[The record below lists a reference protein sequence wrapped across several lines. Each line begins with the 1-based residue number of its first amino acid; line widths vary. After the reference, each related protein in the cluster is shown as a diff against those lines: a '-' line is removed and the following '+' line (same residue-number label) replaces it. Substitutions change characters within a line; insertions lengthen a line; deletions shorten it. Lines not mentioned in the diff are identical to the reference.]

1 MGLRGPAQEARLGEL
16 SDHLRQ
22 LEITIHGRGPAHPV
36 CRNHP
41 QASGTR
47 FRTLRIYEEGTID
60 DPANTVDA
68 ALAMGRLVAQ
78 NIGETRPA
86 LGIGVPG
93 LLPGRYRVSLF
104 DTVGGAVIRSLN
116 FPLRGQ
122 ARPDGAGGRRHR
134 PRNRLHKEVNAA

>member
-78 NIGETRPA
+78 NIGETPA
-86 LGIGVPG
+86 W
-93 LLPGRYRVSLF
+93 
-104 DTVGGAVIRSLN
+104 RSASG
-116 FPLRGQ
+116 FP
-122 ARPDGAGGRRHR
+122 ASSPDVTG
-134 PRNRLHKEVNAA
+134 